1 MRIASEDSNDGNIG
15 GIFPIFVS
23 TSPNAIIHIEAPE
36 AAEISV
42 FIILVLDTNAAK
54 TK

>member
-1 MRIASEDSNDGNIG
+1 MRIASEDSNDDGNIG

-23 TSPNAIIHIEAPE
+23 TSPNAIIHIEGPE

-42 FIILVLDTNAAK
+42 FIILV
-54 TK
+54 